1 MTEFKEVD
9 ADGSGSIDKSEW
21 DALALENR
29 KRVLDDE
36 DSQRDAQRKMTW
48 AALLG
53 MLFYPF
59 AIILCAVMGLDQAM
73 NSLAS
78 ISGAYFISASALV
91 GAFFGFSKMGGKK

>member
-36 DSQRDAQRKMTW
+36 DAQRDAQRKMTW
-48 AALLG
+48 FALSG
-53 MLFYPF
+53 MLLFPF

-73 NSLAS
+73 NSLSS
-78 ISGAYFISASALV
+78 ISGVYFISASALV
-91 GAFFGFSKMGGKK
+91 GSFFGFSKMGGKK

>member
-36 DSQRDAQRKMTW
+36 DAQRDAQRKMTW
-48 AALLG
+48 FALSG
-53 MLFYPF
+53 MLLYPF
-59 AIILCAVMGLDQAM
+59 AIVLCALMGLDQAM

-78 ISGAYFISASALV
+78 IAGVNIVSVSALV

>member
-36 DSQRDAQRKMTW
+36 DAQRDAQRKMTW
-48 AALLG
+48 FALSG
-53 MLFYPF
+53 MLLFPF

-78 ISGAYFISASALV
+78 ISGVYFISASALV
-91 GAFFGFSKMGGKK
+91 GSFFGFSKMGGKK

>member
-29 KRVLDDE
+29 KRVLDDG
-36 DSQRDAQRKMTW
+36 DAQRDAQRKMTW
-48 AALLG
+48 FALSG
-53 MLFYPF
+53 MLLYPF
-59 AIILCAVMGLDQAM
+59 AIVLCAVMGLDQAM

-78 ISGAYFISASALV
+78 IAGVYFVSVSALV

>member
-1 MTEFKEVD
+1 MTEFEKVD
-9 ADGSGSIDKSEW
+9 ADGSGNIDKSEW

-36 DSQRDAQRKMTW
+36 DAQRDAQRKMTW
-48 AALLG
+48 FALSG
-53 MLFYPF
+53 MLLFPF

-78 ISGAYFISASALV
+78 ISGVYFISASALV
-91 GAFFGFSKMGGKK
+91 GSFFGFSKMGGKK

>member
-36 DSQRDAQRKMTW
+36 DAQRDAQRKMTW
-48 AALLG
+48 FALSG
-53 MLFYPF
+53 MLLFPF
-59 AIILCAVMGLDQAM
+59 SIILCAVMGLDQAM

-78 ISGAYFISASALV
+78 ISGVYFISASALV
-91 GAFFGFSKMGGKK
+91 GSFFGFSKMGGKK

>member
-36 DSQRDAQRKMTW
+36 DAQRDAQRKMTW
-48 AALLG
+48 FALSG
-53 MLFYPF
+53 MLLFPF
-59 AIILCAVMGLDQAM
+59 AIILCDVMGLDQAM

-78 ISGAYFISASALV
+78 ISGVYFISASALV
-91 GAFFGFSKMGGKK
+91 GSFFGFSKMGGKK

>member
-36 DSQRDAQRKMTW
+36 DAQRDAQRKMTW
-48 AALLG
+48 FALSG
-53 MLFYPF
+53 MLLFPF
-59 AIILCAVMGLDQAM
+59 AINLCAVMGLDQAM
-73 NSLAS
+73 NSLSS
-78 ISGAYFISASALV
+78 ISGVYFISASALV
-91 GAFFGFSKMGGKK
+91 GSFFGFSKMGGKK

>member
-36 DSQRDAQRKMTW
+36 DAQRDAQRKMTW
-48 AALLG
+48 FALSG
-53 MLFYPF
+53 MLLFPF
-59 AIILCAVMGLDQAM
+59 SIILCAVMGLDQAM

-78 ISGAYFISASALV
+78 ISGVYFISASALV